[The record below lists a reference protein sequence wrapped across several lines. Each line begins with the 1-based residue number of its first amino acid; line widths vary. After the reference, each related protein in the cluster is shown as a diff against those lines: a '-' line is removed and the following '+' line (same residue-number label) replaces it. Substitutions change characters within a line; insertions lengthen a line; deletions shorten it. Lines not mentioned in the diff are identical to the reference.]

1 MRDTAVFAVFT
12 RFSDLSGPTWPNG
25 VLDVRIVFRHLL
37 AALAVILIFQSS
49 LAIGQED
56 ADLTSKVVKKD
67 LKIEIEIPGVFIAE
81 DKEEIAIEPKQYKGD
96 LIVTKI
102 ATEGISVQQ
111 GDVLME
117 FDTDNLDEALE
128 EANNLVTDA
137 EVELQKAEAEFETE
151 KIDAETKLA
160 HLQKELEFAER
171 DYNAAAES
179 EAFELE
185 KKEKEIEDARRNLK
199 NARVDFEQLTQLYE
213 ERELHTAT
221 ENILIERQKEGLDN
235 QEKNL
240 KRLEEEFVH
249 FKAYLKSKDTLSKEL
264 EYEKKKAELKKQ
276 EITGAAALKE
286 KESVVAKAKRKLER
300 EKKKV
305 ADLQED
311 RESLQITAPR
321 DGVLFYGK
329 TGDESPMG
337 VIFAGSRNNEMRI
350 GGRVKT
356 HEILMTVATMDNL
369 SVKMQ
374 VLENDI
380 QHMKEGLAITI
391 RPDAFPAMELKGKLT
406 KVDQIATRSNFL
418 SEVRRFTVKGTYE
431 GTMSQLRS
439 GMNCRVTVHADSVPD
454 AVQVPIVAVSEEKG
468 KYYCFVKNGRS
479 SEKREVKIGM
489 SNDDAVQIT
498 EGLRPGEVVY
508 LYDPTRD

>member
-1 MRDTAVFAVFT
+1 MRFSLRHLFLVALVCFLSQGVFAGT
-12 RFSDLSGPTWPNG
+12 QDDS
-25 VLDVRIVFRHLL
+25 
-37 AALAVILIFQSS
+37 
-49 LAIGQED
+49 E
-56 ADLTSKVVKKD
+56 LTAKVVKKD

-102 ATEGISVQQ
+102 ATEGVSVKE

-117 FDTDNLDEALE
+117 FDTDNLVDALE
-128 EANNLVTDA
+128 EASNLVTDA
-137 EVELQKAEAEFETE
+137 EVELQKAQAELETE
-151 KIDAETKLA
+151 KIDAETKVA
-160 HLQKELEFAER
+160 HLKKELEFADR
-171 DYNAAAES
+171 DFKAAGEN
-179 EAFELE
+179 EAFEL
-185 KKEKEIEDARRNLK
+185 KKKDKEIADAERNLK

-221 ENILIERQKEGLDN
+221 ENILISRQKEGLVN
-235 QEKNL
+235 QEKALERL
-240 KRLEEEFVH
+240 KEELAH
-249 FKAYLKSKDTLSKEL
+249 FKSFVQSKDTLTKEL
-264 EYEKKKAELKKQ
+264 EYDKKKAELKKQ
-276 EITGAAALKE
+276 EIKGAAALKE
-286 KESVVAKAKRKLER
+286 KESVVAKAERKLER

-305 ADLQED
+305 ADLTQD
-311 RESLQITAPR
+311 RDTLQMTAPR
-321 DGVLFYGK
+321 DGVLFFGK
-329 TGDESPMG
+329 TGNNSPMG
-337 VIFAGSRNNEMRI
+337 VIFSGNRNNEMRI

-356 HEILMTVATMDNL
+356 HGILMTVATMDNL

-380 QHMKEGLAITI
+380 QHMKKGLSITI
-391 RPDAFPAMELKGKLT
+391 RPDAFPAMQLTGELT

-418 SEVRRFTVKGTYE
+418 SEVRRFSVKGTYE

-468 KYYCFVKNGRS
+468 KYYCFVKNGGS

-489 SNDDAVQIT
+489 SNDDAVQIN
-498 EGLRPGEVVY
+498 EGLRPGEIVY

>member
-1 MRDTAVFAVFT
+1 MSNVYRQ
-12 RFSDLSGPTWPNG
+12 
-25 VLDVRIVFRHLL
+25 LL
-37 AALAVILIFQSS
+37 TLS
-49 LAIGQED
+49 LAISLIQPAIGANQDDSE
-56 ADLTSKVVKKD
+56 LTAKVVKND

-102 ATEGISVQQ
+102 ATEGITVKE

-117 FDTDNLDEALE
+117 FDTDNLDDALE

-137 EVELQKAEAEFETE
+137 EVELQKAQAEFETE
-151 KIDAETKLA
+151 EIDAETKLA

-171 DYNAAAES
+171 DFKAASES
-179 EAFELE
+179 EAFELK
-185 KKEKEIEDARRNLK
+185 KKEKEIEDAKRNLK
-199 NARVDFEQLTQLYE
+199 NAQVDFEQLTQLYE

-221 ENILIERQKEGLDN
+221 ENILIERQKEGLTN

-240 KRLEEEFVH
+240 KRLEDEFKH
-249 FKAYLKSKDTLSKEL
+249 FKSYVKSKDTLTKEL
-264 EYEKKKAELKKQ
+264 DYEKKKAELRKQ
-276 EITGAAALKE
+276 EIKGAATLKE
-286 KESVVAKAKRKLER
+286 KESVVAKAQRKLDR

-305 ADLQED
+305 ADLTQD

-329 TGDESPMG
+329 TGNESPMG
-337 VIFAGSRNNEMRI
+337 VIFAGNRNNEMRI

-356 HEILMTVATMDNL
+356 HGILMTVATMDNL

-380 QHMKEGLAITI
+380 QHMKKGLAITI

-418 SEVRRFTVKGTYE
+418 SEVRRFSVKGTYE
-431 GTMSQLRS
+431 GKMSQLRS
-439 GMNCRVTVHADSVPD
+439 GMNCRVTVHADNVPE

-468 KYYCFVKNGRS
+468 KYYCFVKNGSS

-498 EGLRPGEVVY
+498 EGLRPGEIVY

>member
-1 MRDTAVFAVFT
+1 MVVCSQENSELTA
-12 RFSDLSGPTWPNG
+12 
-25 VLDVRIVFRHLL
+25 
-37 AALAVILIFQSS
+37 
-49 LAIGQED
+49 
-56 ADLTSKVVKKD
+56 KVVKKD

-81 DKEEIAIEPKQYKGD
+81 DKEEIAMEPKQYKGD

-102 ATEGISVQQ
+102 ATEGASISES
-111 GDVLME
+111 DVLME
-117 FDTDNLDEALE
+117 FDTDNLDDALE
-128 EANNLVTDA
+128 EAENLVTDA
-137 EVELQKAEAEFETE
+137 EVELQKAEAELETE

-160 HLQKELEFAER
+160 QLKKELEFAER
-171 DYNAAAES
+171 DFKASQET
-179 EAFELE
+179 ETFELR
-185 KKEKEIEDARRNLK
+185 KREKEIEDAKRNLE

-221 ENILIERQKEGLDN
+221 ENILIERQKQGLAN
-235 QEKNL
+235 QEKNVA
-240 KRLEEEFVH
+240 RLEEEMKHYKAFV
-249 FKAYLKSKDTLSKEL
+249 KSKETLSKEL
-264 EYEKKKAELKKQ
+264 EYEKKKAELRKQ
-276 EITGAAALKE
+276 EIKGAAALKE

-300 EKKKV
+300 ETKKV
-305 ADLQED
+305 TDLKQD
-311 RESLQITAPR
+311 RETLRVTAPR

-329 TGDESPMG
+329 TGSNSPLG
-337 VIFAGSRNNEMRI
+337 VVFAGRRNNEMRI

-356 HEILMTVATMDNL
+356 HDILMTVANMDNL

-380 QHMKEGLAITI
+380 QHMKKGLAITI
-391 RPDAFPAMELKGKLT
+391 RPDAFPAMELSGKLT

-418 SEVRRFTVKGTYE
+418 SEVRRFSVKGTYE
-431 GTMSQLRS
+431 GKMSQLRS

-468 KYYCFVKNGRS
+468 KFYCFVKDGS
-479 SEKREVKIGM
+479 SSNRREVKIGM
-489 SNDDAVQIT
+489 SNDDAVEIT